1 MAACVQVQDKNS
13 FWKLHDFL
21 YDNQDGFSA
30 ANIRSEV
37 EDFLAKQGK
46 LNTKAFER
54 CVDNNESEG
63 QVESDMQMAHS
74 LGINETPTL
83 FLNGVQLHRVHEL
96 QQLEDAVDSALKNK
110 TAAKLD

>member
-1 MAACVQVQDKNS
+1 
-13 FWKLHDFL
+13 
-21 YDNQDGFSA
+21 
-30 ANIRSEV
+30 
-37 EDFLAKQGK
+37 
-46 LNTKAFER
+46 
-54 CVDNNESEG
+54 
-63 QVESDMQMAHS
+63 MQMAHS